1 MPLDSMAR
9 RHGSKV
15 PCSNFPMGRNACYPG
30 LSGKIQTTITH
41 SLEAFAG
48 NMNFTE
54 LADQLVFGAMGSS
67 PSSTAAY
74 LMYTPG

>member
-1 MPLDSMAR
+1 
-9 RHGSKV
+9 
-15 PCSNFPMGRNACYPG
+15 MGRNACYPG